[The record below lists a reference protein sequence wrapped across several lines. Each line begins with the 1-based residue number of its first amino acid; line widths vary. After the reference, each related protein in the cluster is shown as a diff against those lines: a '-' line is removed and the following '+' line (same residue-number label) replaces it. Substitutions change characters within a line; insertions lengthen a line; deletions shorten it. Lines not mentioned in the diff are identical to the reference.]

1 MWHEKSSIY
10 LLFAIFLYLDV
21 FDDDGAIIGNASACV
36 KMATTTAIPN
46 VDPIAIIMMV
56 SVFWSD
62 FLVFFEVD
70 VLSPP

>member
-1 MWHEKSSIY
+1 
-10 LLFAIFLYLDV
+10 
-21 FDDDGAIIGNASACV
+21 
-36 KMATTTAIPN
+36 MATTTAIPN